1 MLAGWAAAALLAAG
15 PAPAPARCL
24 NRIPVRVRRSAA
36 GRAGQRSGRRPAS
49 AVSAGPSG
57 ASRVGVAGMEEE
69 FRLGKDSFGLDE
81 SQVRLYTAI
90 APHTVLVM
98 ACRVALPALHGTPC

>member
-1 MLAGWAAAALLAAG
+1 M
-15 PAPAPARCL
+15 
-24 NRIPVRVRRSAA
+24 RRSAA

-57 ASRVGVAGMEEE
+57 ASRVGVSGMEEE

-98 ACRVALPALHGTPC
+98 AALAICAISSW